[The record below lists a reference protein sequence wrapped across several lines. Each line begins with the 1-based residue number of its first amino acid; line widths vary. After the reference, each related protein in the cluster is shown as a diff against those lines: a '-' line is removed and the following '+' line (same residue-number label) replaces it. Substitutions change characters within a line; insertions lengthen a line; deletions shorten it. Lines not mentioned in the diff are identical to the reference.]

1 MDFFKRAIHEF
12 AVSMAPGVRRV
23 IEKTI
28 IDAYQ
33 SAAAHGVTDEEGVVK
48 EWDELGDIL
57 SSDHHLREMA
67 LGELRSKIDAALRGL
82 AYADELALWFAYGSA
97 VEFLDVNHVSEYD
110 GMGNDSGGRS
120 EVIEHIRRRI
130 AGAAINDWEAR
141 PPAPIKSDDEAY
153 LQTLIDGTADMF
165 AADIYER
172 LEPMFTIY
180 EHDAAMMDLL
190 NRAAMAFS
198 DNAVKAAQAALA
210 AQGSGSHAEPT
221 AGDGVN
227 IVILKVTDK
236 DGNRLTDLE
245 DAP

>member
-1 MDFFKRAIHEF
+1 MNFYKCALREF
-12 AVSMAPGVRRV
+12 AASMAPGVRRAL
-23 IEKTI
+23 EKTI

-33 SAAAHGVTDEEGVVK
+33 SAAAHGVTDGEGVIK
-48 EWDELGDIL
+48 EWDELGAIL
-57 SSDHHLREMA
+57 SSDHQLREMA
-67 LGELRSKIDAALRGL
+67 LGELRSKIDAALKGL

-97 VEFLDVNHVSEYD
+97 IEFLDVNDASEYD
-110 GMGNDSGGRS
+110 GMGNDSDGRH
-120 EVIEHIRRRI
+120 EVIEHICRRI
-130 AGAAINDWEAR
+130 AKAAMDDWETR
-141 PPAPIKSDDEAY
+141 PPAPVKSDDEAY

-165 AADIYER
+165 ADDILER
-172 LEPMFTIY
+172 IEPMFTTY

-198 DNAVKAAQAALA
+198 DSAVNAAHAALA
-210 AQGSGSHAEPT
+210 AQGSGSHEPT